1 MMQQYMKEMEQ
12 EPYDPDEFVERL
24 AYRVF
29 GNNEDNDN
37 TVIDDVQDTFVQAI
51 KDLKFLQERQKR
63 KCEKLEQV
71 CREKESLYAVQIQS
85 LQEQNKAGILIFQN
99 LDERINY
106 VATKVIHV
114 GDQLESINTP
124 RSRAVQVHKL
134 IGYLEEFMSAG
145 PLSVDI
151 FNDPSKIDEAADV
164 IQKLFPIAQE
174 LPPGKFEEAKMKIVK
189 KYDEIERSLIEEF
202 IKCHSQKNLTR
213 MKEVAA
219 ILTHFKGYSQCVD
232 AFIEYSQA
240 NSLSGKNLF
249 ADIIPVCENNL
260 KIIEA
265 VFTNPDQVMAKFI
278 LNIYQLKLQNY
289 IITILSEVKDKDI
302 ANYLEKLSQLYKKT
316 TILSK
321 NLSRLN
327 IGNDDMFLNKMQKN
341 IFQKYLDAY
350 FFSELKNLKDKFL
363 TILQRFYESKGHQ
376 KKQIQVGGFQELRRD
391 LQTVISTRTNFNIM
405 HIEDYGGE
413 TFLSEY
419 VATSLLQE
427 FNQALDRCCTLSSSS
442 DIPSN
447 SYQIFELLSS
457 YLIDDY
463 VDYGLELAIQSV
475 PIPEAKTHDP
485 PNVYFFDV
493 IKQVNKIILLFENQI
508 SDALVPLIITTPKY
522 SQCVSLKKKKLEQ
535 VESKIDFGLDRSLN
549 AITGWIKIC
558 LTSEQK
564 KSDFKPDSDVDT
576 MTSVACKCVV
586 QYLSANIK
594 HIRECLDTKNA
605 ELVLAELGIKFHR
618 IIYEHLLQYT
628 YNSAGA
634 MCAICDVNEY
644 RKCVKDLGSSLVID
658 LFDTL
663 HALCNLLLV
672 KHENLKQVCYGD
684 TLVGLDHSI
693 LSNFI
698 QLRSD
703 FKSQKLAVLL
713 KNLTSR

>member
-1 MMQQYMKEMEQ
+1 MMQQYIKEMEQ
-12 EPYDPDEFVERL
+12 DPYDPDEFVERL
-24 AYRVF
+24 AHRVF
-29 GNNEDNDN
+29 GNSADNDN
-37 TVIDDVQDTFVQAI
+37 AVVDDVQDTFVQAI

-71 CREKESLYAVQIQS
+71 CREKESLYSIQIQS
-85 LQEQNKAGILIFQN
+85 LQEQNKAGISIFQN

-114 GDQLESINTP
+114 GDQLESINIP

-145 PLSVDI
+145 PLSIDI
-151 FNDPSKIDEAADV
+151 FNDPTKIDNAADV

-174 LPPGKFEEAKMKIVK
+174 LPPGKFEEAKMKIIK
-189 KYDEIERSLIEEF
+189 KYDEIECLLIEEF
-202 IKCHSQKNLTR
+202 IKNHSRKNVVR
-213 MKEVAA
+213 MNEIAA

-265 VFTNPDQVMAKFI
+265 VFSNPDQVMAKFI
-278 LNIYQLKLQNY
+278 LNIYQLKLQNH
-289 IITILSEVKDKDI
+289 IITILSEVKDT

-316 TILSK
+316 SILSK

-327 IGNDDMFLNKMQKN
+327 MGNDDMFLNKMQKN
-341 IFQKYLDAY
+341 IFQKYLDSY
-350 FFSELKNLKDKFL
+350 FISELKNLKEKCL
-363 TILQRFYESKGHQ
+363 IILQRFYESKGHQ
-376 KKQIQVGGFQELRRD
+376 KKQIQAGGFQELRRD

-419 VATSLLQE
+419 VASSLIQE

-447 SYQIFELLSS
+447 SYQIFEILTS
-457 YLIDDY
+457 YLIEDY
-463 VDYGLELAIQSV
+463 VDYGLELAVQSV

-485 PNVYFFDV
+485 PNVYFFEV
-493 IKQVNKIILLFENQI
+493 IKQVNAIILLFENQL
-508 SDALVPLIITTPKY
+508 SDTLIPLIITTPKY
-522 SQCVSLKKKKLEQ
+522 SQCISFKKKKLEQ
-535 VESKIDFGLDRSLN
+535 IESKIDFGLDRSLN

-558 LTSEQK
+558 LSSEQK
-564 KSDFKPDSDVDT
+564 KSDFKPETDVDT
-576 MTSVACKCVV
+576 MTSVACKSVV
-586 QYLSANIK
+586 QYLGSNIK
-594 HIRECLDTKNA
+594 HIRQCLDAKNA

-618 IIYEHLLQYT
+618 IVYEHLLQYT

-634 MCAICDVNEY
+634 MCAICDMNEY
-644 RKCVKDLGSSLVID
+644 RRCVKDLGSPLVID

-672 KHENLKQVCYGD
+672 KHENLKQVCYGE

-698 QLRSD
+698 QLRAD
-703 FKSQKLAVLL
+703 FKSQKLAALL

>member
-12 EPYDPDEFVERL
+12 DPYDPDEFVERL

-29 GNNEDNDN
+29 GNSADCDNILVDE
-37 TVIDDVQDTFVQAI
+37 VQETFVQAI
-51 KDLKFLQERQKR
+51 KDLKFLQERQKK
-63 KCEKLEQV
+63 KCEKLERV
-71 CREKESLYAVQIQS
+71 CRDKESLYFGQIQS
-85 LQEQNKAGILIFQN
+85 LQEQNKAGIIAFQN

-134 IGYLEEFMSAG
+134 IGYLSEFMSAG

-151 FNDPSKIDEAADV
+151 FNDPTKVDEAADV

-174 LPPGKFEEAKMKIVK
+174 LPPGRYEEAKMKIAK
-189 KYDEIERSLIEEF
+189 KYDEIERLLIEEF
-202 IKCHSQKNLTR
+202 IRHHSRKNLTR
-213 MKEVAA
+213 MKEVAS

-249 ADIIPVCENNL
+249 ADIVPVCEENL
-260 KIIEA
+260 QIIAE
-265 VFTNPDQVMAKFI
+265 VFSNPDQVMAKFV
-278 LNIYQLKLQNY
+278 LNIYQLKLQNH
-289 IITILSEVKDKDI
+289 IATVLSEEKGT
-302 ANYLEKLSQLYKKT
+302 ASFLEKLSQLHKKT
-316 TILSK
+316 SILSK
-321 NLSRLN
+321 NLSHFNL
-327 IGNDDMFLNKMQKN
+327 GNDDMFLNKLQHN
-341 IFQKYLDAY
+341 IFQKYLDSY
-350 FFSELKNLKDKFL
+350 FSSEIKNLKDKCL
-363 TILQRFYESKGHQ
+363 TMLQKFYESKGHQ
-376 KKQIQVGGFQELRRD
+376 KKQIQAGGFQELRRD
-391 LQTVISTRTNFNIM
+391 LQTVISTRANFNIM
-405 HIEDYGGE
+405 RIENYGGE
-413 TFLSEY
+413 TFLSED
-419 VATSLLQE
+419 VAALLLQE
-427 FNQALDRCCTLSSSS
+427 FNHALDRCCTLSPSS

-447 SYQIFELLSS
+447 CFQIFEVLTT
-457 YLIDDY
+457 YLIEEY

-493 IKQVNKIILLFENQI
+493 AKQVNTIIILLEKQF
-508 SDALVPLIITTPKY
+508 SDILVPLIITTPKY
-522 SQCVSLKKKKLEQ
+522 SQCNSLKKKQLEQ
-535 VESKIDFGLDRSLN
+535 TESKIDFGLDRSLN

-558 LTSEQK
+558 LATEQK
-564 KSDFKPDSDVDT
+564 KTDFRPETDIDT

-586 QYLSANIK
+586 QYLNSNIK
-594 HIRECLDTKNA
+594 HIRQCLDVKNA
-605 ELVLAELGIKFHR
+605 DLVLAELGVRFHR
-618 IIYEHLLQYT
+618 VIYEHLLQYT

-644 RKCVKDLGSSLVID
+644 RKCVKDLGSPLVIN

-684 TLVGLDHSI
+684 TLVGLDYSI

-703 FKSQKLAVLL
+703 FKSQKLSALL